1 MVVMTVQLVSLGDK
15 EALGLDISYT
25 LEIDVS
31 LIQTMRD
38 RKFVGWAV
46 IVGRIARTIL
56 TYIQKHTLVSHA
68 QFYIHE
74 FMILVV
80 PNSFLHVFSSTH
92 KQALH
97 GAGLQCTYIN

>member
-15 EALGLDISYT
+15 EALGLDISYK
-25 LEIDVS
+25 IDVS

-38 RKFVGWAV
+38 RKFEERAV

>member
-1 MVVMTVQLVSLGDK
+1 MVVMTVQLVSFGDK

-38 RKFVGWAV
+38 RKFVRWAV
-46 IVGRIARTIL
+46 IVGRIARAIL

-92 KQALH
+92 KQAVH